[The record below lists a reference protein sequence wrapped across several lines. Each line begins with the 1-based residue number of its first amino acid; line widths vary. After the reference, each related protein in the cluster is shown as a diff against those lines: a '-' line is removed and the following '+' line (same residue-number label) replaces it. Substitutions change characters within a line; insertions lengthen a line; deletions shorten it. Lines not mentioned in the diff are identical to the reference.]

1 FREATAGRRRHD
13 RLKVGWKDL
22 PGRIENGSTREGYRI
37 RFYLITSDP
46 SGPLPKRVSDAPS
59 LQVLIVSVR

>member
-1 FREATAGRRRHD
+1 MRGGFARLQPGDDGRG

-22 PGRIENGSTREGYRI
+22 PGRIEKGSTREGYRI

-59 LQVLIVSVR
+59 